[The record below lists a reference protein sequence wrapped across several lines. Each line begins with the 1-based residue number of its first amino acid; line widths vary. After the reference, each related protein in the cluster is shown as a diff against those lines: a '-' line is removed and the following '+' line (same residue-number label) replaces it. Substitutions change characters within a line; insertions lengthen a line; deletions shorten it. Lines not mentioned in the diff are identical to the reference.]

1 MQLTFLGTGTSQGVP
16 VIGCDCPIC
25 QSPQVKDTRLRSS
38 VMLEWDDQR
47 FVIDTG
53 PDFRQQMLR
62 ANVKSLNGIVF
73 THEHKDHIAG
83 LDDVRAFNFM
93 TQLPMDIYCTSTVEE
108 ALRREFNYAF
118 YNKSYPGVPQLELHN
133 IDSTPFQLGNKTWIP
148 LPVMHA
154 KMAVLGFR
162 IGNLSY
168 ITDAN
173 FISEETQ
180 EKIKGSEI
188 LILNALR
195 HQEHVSHFTLS
206 QAIELAQR
214 LEVPKV
220 YFTHISHQLGL
231 HDFVSETLPSNMQ
244 LAYDGLQIQF
254 S

>member
-16 VIGCDCPIC
+16 VIGCPCTIC
-25 QSPQVKDTRLRSS
+25 QSPNPHDARLRSS
-38 VMLEWDDQR
+38 VLLEWDEFK

-62 ANVKSLNGIVF
+62 ESVKTLNGVVF

-83 LDDVRAFNFM
+83 LDDIRAFNFL
-93 TQLPMDIYCTSTVEE
+93 TQKPMAIYCNLAVED
-108 ALRREFNYAF
+108 ALKREFSYAF
-118 YNKSYPGVPQLELHN
+118 YNKNYPGVPQMELHS
-133 IDSTPFQLGNKTWIP
+133 IDNQPFELGNKTWIP

-154 KMAVLGFR
+154 KMPVLGFR
-162 IGNLSY
+162 IGSLSY

-173 FISEETQ
+173 FIGEETQ

-195 HQEHVSHFTLS
+195 HEEHVSHFTLE
-206 QAIELAQR
+206 QAMKLAHK
-214 LEVPKV
+214 LEIPQV

-231 HDFVSETLPSNMQ
+231 HDDISRQLPSHMH
-244 LAYDGLQIQF
+244 LAHDGLKLQF
-254 S
+254 T